1 MVNLKYFR
9 IGFISDNAIDELEKI
24 KKKKEHNLLLIED
37 AYNIINSLNSVAKNK
52 NLEDD
57 EVSLFYN
64 KLIYGDLEKLN
75 RLRDPEIMRD
85 IKERLSNIEIAK
97 FSLEDLLRGNE
108 VSYNNIDIT
117 IKILEYVGDKCKQVP

>member
-108 VSYNNIDIT
+108 VSYSNIDIT